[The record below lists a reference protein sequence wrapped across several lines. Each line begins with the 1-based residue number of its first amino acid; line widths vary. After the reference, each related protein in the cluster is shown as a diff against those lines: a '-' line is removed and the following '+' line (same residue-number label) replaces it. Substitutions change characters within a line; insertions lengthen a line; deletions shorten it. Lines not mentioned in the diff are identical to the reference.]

1 MISSSKKPI
10 LPLSAYLRFYQDEYP
25 KLNGSNMSL
34 PEKAKFIGGLWRNL
48 EKSIKDKYLQEYHDE
63 MKIFNLELG
72 NDDKST

>member
-1 MISSSKKPI
+1 
-10 LPLSAYLRFYQDEYP
+10 
-25 KLNGSNMSL
+25 MSL
-34 PEKAKFIGGLWRNL
+34 PEKAKFVGGLWRNL